1 MAAIETNPGTGSIP
15 AAAGTA
21 GALPTLRPEES
32 RVIWLL
38 LGAAFVAILN
48 ETTMGVAIPHLIT
61 DLGITALAAQWLTTA
76 FMLTMAVIIPI
87 TGFLLRRFTTRTMFV
102 AAMGLFSLGTLIAFL
117 SPGFPMLLVARVVQA
132 SGTAIMMP
140 LLMTTLMTV
149 VPAAIRGRMM
159 GRVSIVMSLA
169 PAIGPTLAG
178 AILNNFEWRWIFGIV
193 LPIAVVAL
201 FVGAR
206 WIHNLGETTRAP
218 IDVLSVILS
227 ALGFGGLVFGLSQLG
242 GGGHGSGADAAAA
255 SAASTTTLIVSLAVG
270 VVALGLFGW
279 RQVVLQRKD
288 DALLDLRVFQSA
300 NFSLSIGQMAIMS
313 MAFFGAITVV
323 PLYLQDVLGVDPLTT
338 GLVVLPGALAM
349 GLAGPFIGRIYDR
362 WGTTVLLVPGAVIT
376 TAMLWFYTTF
386 GTETPVWLI
395 AVAQTVLSVG
405 LALSF
410 TPLFTASLGSL
421 QPRFYSYGSAVVGTV
436 QQVAGAAGIA
446 LMFGVMAAAT
456 SAATTSGADA
466 LAAGAAGTHAAFL
479 TAAFLSLP
487 LLVGAF
493 LIRKPAD
500 APMGAPAGH

>member
-1 MAAIETNPGTGSIP
+1 MAAIETTPGTGSIP
-15 AAAGTA
+15 AATDL
-21 GALPTLRPEES
+21 GAAPKLRPEES
-32 RVIWLL
+32 RVVWLL
-38 LGAAFVAILN
+38 LAAAFVAILN

-76 FMLTMAVIIPI
+76 FMLTMAVVIPI

-102 AAMGLFSLGTLIAFL
+102 AAMGLFSAGTLIAFL
-117 SPGFPMLLVARVVQA
+117 SPGFTMLLVARVVQA

-149 VPAAIRGRMM
+149 VPPAIRGRMM

-178 AILNNFEWRWIFGIV
+178 ALLNNFEWRWIFGVV

-201 FVGAR
+201 VVGAR
-206 WIHNLGETTRAP
+206 WIHNLGETTHAP

-242 GGGHGSGADAAAA
+242 AGGHGGGADAAAA
-255 SAASTTTLIVSLAVG
+255 SAASTTTLVVSLAVG

-288 DALLDLRVFQSA
+288 DALLDLRVFRSA
-300 NFSLSIGQMAIMS
+300 NFSLSIAQMAIMS

-349 GLAGPFIGRIYDR
+349 GLAGPFIGRVYDR
-362 WGTTVLLVPGAVIT
+362 WGTRILLVPGAVIT
-376 TAMLWFYTTF
+376 SAMLWFYTTF
-386 GTETPVWLI
+386 TATTPVWVL
-395 AVAQTVLSVG
+395 AVAQTVLSIG

-421 QPRFYSYGSAVVGTV
+421 QPKFYSYGSAVLGTV

-446 LMFGVMAAAT
+446 LMFGVMAAASS
-456 SAATTSGADA
+456 SATEAGADA
-466 LAAGAAGTHAAFL
+466 LTAGAAGTHAAFL
-479 TAAFLSLP
+479 TAAILSLP

-500 APMGAPAGH
+500 SLEGTPGGH

>member
-1 MAAIETNPGTGSIP
+1 MAAIETTPGTGSIP
-15 AAAGTA
+15 AASGP
-21 GALPTLRPEES
+21 GAVPALRPEES
-32 RVIWLL
+32 RVVWLL
-38 LGAAFVAILN
+38 LAAAFVAILN

-76 FMLTMAVIIPI
+76 FMLTMAVVIPI
-87 TGFLLRRFTTRTMFV
+87 TGFLLRRFTTRTMYV
-102 AAMGLFSLGTLIAFL
+102 AAMGLFSAGTLIAFL
-117 SPGFPMLLVARVVQA
+117 SPGFTMLLVARVVQA

-149 VPAAIRGRMM
+149 VPPAIRGRMM

-178 AILNNFEWRWIFGIV
+178 ALLNNFEWRWIFGAV

-201 FVGAR
+201 VVGAR
-206 WIHNLGETTRAP
+206 WIHNLGETTHAP

-242 GGGHGSGADAAAA
+242 AGGHGSGADAAAA
-255 SAASTTTLIVSLAVG
+255 SAASTTTLIVSLSVG

-288 DALLDLRVFQSA
+288 DALLDLRVFRSA
-300 NFSLSIGQMAIMS
+300 NFSLSIAQMAIMS

-349 GLAGPFIGRIYDR
+349 GLAGPLIGRVYDR
-362 WGTTVLLVPGAVIT
+362 WGTRILLVPGAVIT
-376 TAMLWFYTTF
+376 SAMLWYYTTF
-386 GTETPVWLI
+386 TETTPVWVL
-395 AVAQTVLSVG
+395 AVAQTALSLG

-421 QPRFYSYGSAVVGTV
+421 QPKFYSYGSAVVGTV

-456 SAATTSGADA
+456 AGATEAGADA
-466 LAAGAAGTHAAFL
+466 AAAGSAGTHAAFL
-479 TAAFLSLP
+479 TAAILSLP
-487 LLVGAF
+487 LLIGAF

-500 APMGAPAGH
+500 QPDGMPAGH